1 MLTALILDGLVDQD
15 DEVGGFAGLILG
27 GLWDLHP
34 QDRERRM
41 GPGVRSDV
49 QPADLRIQDI
59 FRCRR
64 KGVWRGGIALQEL
77 VAIDN
82 LENTTSVG
90 AITEVYPAAE
100 PDRPMQPRRHWLPR
114 RAQVLPHHHLN

>member
-1 MLTALILDGLVDQD
+1 MLTALILDGLIDQND
-15 DEVGGFAGLILG
+15 KIGRLTRLVLG
-27 GLWDLHP
+27 GPWDLYP
-34 QDRERRM
+34 QDGERRM

-82 LENTTSVG
+82 LENATSVG
-90 AITEVYPAAE
+90 AIAEVYPVAE
-100 PDRPMQPRRHWLPR
+100 PDRPMQRRWHWL
-114 RAQVLPHHHLN
+114 A